1 MARID
6 ANAGYLTA
14 TPSSTQPTLGPF
26 PSFSCNKVHFS
37 AIDPTFYSRQ
47 RGGPARLRGHA
58 FFFPHLSPS
67 SDGGLTLKEAD
78 MQRTRLIGLLLILV
92 FRADLAFA
100 QELVVYTEESP
111 PFNYTREGQLT
122 GSSTEVVREILRRL
136 KQPDNIEVLPWA
148 RSYKLLQ
155 SQPNVALFSTTRTPE
170 RESQFHWVGP
180 LFTVHFGFYAKRD
193 RGLHLNTLEDARQV
207 GSIGTYKEDVK
218 EQLLISLGFTNLDS
232 SKSPA
237 SCLKKLMSGRVDL
250 WLFDNMGMPVVARQ
264 QGIDPAEVELALPF
278 RSYQS
283 YVAISRQTPEPV
295 VRQWQAT
302 LEAMAQD
309 GTFLAIS
316 RRWLPRESIPDFK
329 TAQQF
334 AAGAPALKIYTEDS
348 PPGSYL
354 LDGRPAGFAVEI
366 VREILQRMKQ
376 PDTITLV
383 PWSRGYR
390 LAQNRAN
397 VALFSTTRL
406 KHREKLFQWV
416 GPLYTQTWALYARR
430 GSPIRIQSLAE
441 AKKIKRIGTYLLDAK
456 EQYLQHQGFE
466 NLVSAKRNLSNVR
479 HLMDGT
485 IDLWVSSD
493 FNMPYLVRQAGFEP
507 GDLKRVY
514 VLRRV
519 DNHIAFSLDTP
530 QTLVAAWQHCLA
542 QIKEDGTYRRI
553 ARQYDVEVQP

>member
-1 MARID
+1 M
-6 ANAGYLTA
+6 
-14 TPSSTQPTLGPF
+14 
-26 PSFSCNKVHFS
+26 
-37 AIDPTFYSRQ
+37 
-47 RGGPARLRGHA
+47 LRK
-58 FFFPHLSPS
+58 
-67 SDGGLTLKEAD
+67 TI
-78 MQRTRLIGLLLILV
+78 IGLLLALV
-92 FRADLAFA
+92 LCAGPAAA
-100 QELVVYTEESP
+100 QELTVLTEESP
-111 PFNYTREGQLT
+111 PFNYTRGGQLT

-155 SQPNVALFSTTRTPE
+155 SRPNVALFSTTKTPE
-170 RESQFHWVGP
+170 REAQFHWVGP

-193 RGLHLNTLEDARQV
+193 RGLQLNSLADAQQV
-207 GSIGTYKEDVK
+207 GSIGTYKDDVK

-264 QGIDPAEVELALPF
+264 QGVDPAELELALPF

-283 YVAISRQTPEPV
+283 YVAISRQTPASV
-295 VRQWQAT
+295 AQRWQAA

-309 GTFLAIS
+309 GTFMTIS
-316 RRWLPRESIPDFK
+316 RRWLPRESIPDLK
-329 TAQQF
+329 AARPF
-334 AAGAPALKIYTEDS
+334 AAGTPALKIYTEDS

-376 PDTITLV
+376 PDTIALV

-406 KHREKLFQWV
+406 KHREKRFQWV

-430 GSPIRIQSLAE
+430 DSRIRIRSLAE
-441 AKKIKRIGTYLLDAK
+441 AKQVKRIGTYLMDAK

-466 NLVSAKRNLSNVR
+466 NLVSAKRNISNIR
-479 HLMDGT
+479 HLIDGT

-493 FNMPYLVRQAGFEP
+493 FNMPFLVRQAGFEP
-507 GDLKRVY
+507 DDFKRVY
-514 VLRRV
+514 ILRRV
-519 DNHIAFSLDTP
+519 ANYIAFSLDTP
-530 QTLVAAWQHCLA
+530 RTLVEAWQLCLT
-542 QIKEDGTYRRI
+542 QIKQDGTYRQI
-553 ARQYDVEVQP
+553 ARHYDVEVQP

>member
-1 MARID
+1 MLRKTIIGVLLALVLR
-6 ANAGYLTA
+6 
-14 TPSSTQPTLGPF
+14 P
-26 PSFSCNKVHFS
+26 
-37 AIDPTFYSRQ
+37 
-47 RGGPARLRGHA
+47 GPAA
-58 FFFPHLSPS
+58 AQA
-67 SDGGLTLKEAD
+67 LTVL
-78 MQRTRLIGLLLILV
+78 
-92 FRADLAFA
+92 
-100 QELVVYTEESP
+100 TEESP
-111 PFNYTREGQLT
+111 PFNYTRDGQLT

-155 SQPNVALFSTTRTPE
+155 SQPNIALFSTTRTPE
-170 RESQFHWVGP
+170 REAQFFWVGP
-180 LFTVHFGFYAKRD
+180 LVTVHFGFYAKKD
-193 RGLHLNTLEDARQV
+193 RGLQLNSLADAQAV
-207 GSIGTYKEDVK
+207 GSIGTYNKDVR
-218 EQLLISLGFTNLDS
+218 EQLLSSLGFTNLDS

-264 QGIDPAEVELALPF
+264 QGVDPDELALVLPF

-283 YVAISRQTPEPV
+283 YVAISRQTPAPV

-329 TAQQF
+329 TTQQL
-334 AAGAPALKIYTEDS
+334 AAGAPALKIYTEDA

-366 VREILQRMKQ
+366 VREILQRLKQ

-390 LAQNRAN
+390 LAQHTAN

-406 KHREKLFQWV
+406 QHREKLFKWV

-430 GSPIRIQSLAE
+430 AAPIRIRSLAE
-441 AKKIKRIGTYLLDAK
+441 AKKIQRIGTYLMDAK

-507 GDLKRVY
+507 GDFKPVY

-519 DNHIAFSLDTP
+519 TNYIAFSLDTP
-530 QTLVAAWQHCLA
+530 QALVEAWQHCLT
-542 QIKEDGTYRRI
+542 QIRQDGTYGRI
-553 ARQYDVEVQP
+553 ARRYNVEVQP

>member
-1 MARID
+1 M
-6 ANAGYLTA
+6 
-14 TPSSTQPTLGPF
+14 
-26 PSFSCNKVHFS
+26 
-37 AIDPTFYSRQ
+37 
-47 RGGPARLRGHA
+47 LRK
-58 FFFPHLSPS
+58 
-67 SDGGLTLKEAD
+67 TI
-78 MQRTRLIGLLLILV
+78 IGLLLALLL
-92 FRADLAFA
+92 RAGPAAA
-100 QELVVYTEESP
+100 QALTVLTEESP

-136 KQPDNIEVLPWA
+136 KQPVKIEVLPWA

-170 RESQFHWVGP
+170 REDQFYWVGP

-193 RGLHLNTLEDARQV
+193 RGLQLNSMADAQQV
-207 GSIGTYKEDVK
+207 GSIGTYKEDAK

-264 QGIDPAEVELALPF
+264 QGVDPAELVLALPF

-283 YVAISRQTPEPV
+283 YVAFSRQTPEPV

-302 LEAMAQD
+302 LDAMAQD

-329 TAQQF
+329 TTQQF
-334 AAGAPALKIYTEDS
+334 AAGAPVLKIYTEDA

-354 LDGRPAGFAVEI
+354 MNGRPAGFAVEI

-376 PDTITLV
+376 PDTIALV

-390 LAQNRAN
+390 LAQNTAN

-406 KHREKLFQWV
+406 EHREKLFQWV

-430 GSPIRIQSLAE
+430 ESPIQVRSLAE
-441 AKKIKRIGTYLLDAK
+441 AKKIKRIGTYLMDAK
-456 EQYLQHQGFE
+456 EQYLQHQGFD

-493 FNMPYLVRQAGFEP
+493 FNMSYLVRQAGFEP
-507 GDLKRVY
+507 GDVKRVY

-519 DNHIAFSLDTP
+519 ANYIAFSPDTP
-530 QTLVAAWQHCLA
+530 PTLVEAWQHCLA
-542 QIKEDGTYRRI
+542 QIKQDGTYQRI
-553 ARQYDVEVQP
+553 ARQYNVEVQP